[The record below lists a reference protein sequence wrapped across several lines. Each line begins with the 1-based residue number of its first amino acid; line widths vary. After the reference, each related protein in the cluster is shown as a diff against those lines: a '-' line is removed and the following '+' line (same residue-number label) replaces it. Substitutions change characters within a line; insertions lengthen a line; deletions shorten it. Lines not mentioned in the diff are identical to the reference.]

1 MHSFIRAGLPA
12 MFALALAISPALAET
27 ATTPA
32 PAAAPAAPAVPGATP
47 DKQFDLPRIG
57 NKDTQIQLISGLCGI
72 QMKEMSPLACHCLA
86 EQTLTGLSDP
96 QRDYLIA
103 TVVAPPVADR
113 MLADG
118 RVGQPDQ
125 KVIFDF
131 ISATAES
138 CTTGKFVA
146 KPAGA
151 APAVPATP
159 AAPAA
164 PASPA
169 TPVAPVTPAP

>member
-1 MHSFIRAGLPA
+1 MRSFIRTGLPVLLAVGLSLPA
-12 MFALALAISPALAET
+12 MAQTAE
-27 ATTPA
+27 PVVP
-32 PAAAPAAPAVPGATP
+32 PAAAVPATP
-47 DKQFDLPRIG
+47 RATTGTTPEKQFELPRAG
-57 NKDTQIQLISGLCGI
+57 DKATQIELITGLCGI
-72 QMKEMSPLACHCLA
+72 QMKEMSKEACHCLA

-125 KVIFDF
+125 TAIFDF
-131 ISATAES
+131 INASADS
-138 CTTGKFVA
+138 CATGKFVA

-151 APAVPATP
+151 TKPAVPATP

-164 PASPA
+164 PA
-169 TPVAPVTPAP
+169 TPAAPAQ